1 MVAVTDTVFPR
12 LLTATAA
19 LLVCAG
25 LVACSSVPNVGQI
38 VTPYKA
44 EIVQG
49 TVVAREQVQAL
60 QPGMPR
66 QQVRDILGSPSV
78 TSLFH
83 DSRWEYVFLLKRQG
97 TEPVRYRIAVHF
109 TGDAFVRWEGDTLPT
124 EAELVAQLGSGQKP
138 AKVPTLEAT
147 AEQLER
153 ARGPSQPAQPAPPAT
168 RPAASYPPLETPAR

>member
-1 MVAVTDTVFPR
+1 MVAVLDSVFTR
-12 LLTATAA
+12 LWFGAA
-19 LLVCAG
+19 VAAVCAS
-25 LVACSSVPNVGQI
+25 LTACSSVSGVGQRL
-38 VTPYKA
+38 TPYKP

-83 DSRWEYVFLLKRQG
+83 ESRWEYVFLLKRPG
-97 TEPVRYRIAVHF
+97 VEPVRHRISVHF
-109 TGDAFVRWEGDTLPT
+109 KGDVFERWEGDTLPT

-138 AKVPTLEAT
+138 GKVPVLEAT
-147 AEQLER
+147 PEQLER
-153 ARGPSQPAQPAPPAT
+153 ARVPAPAVQPAPPAT
-168 RPAASYPPLETPAR
+168 RPAASYPPLEAPAR

>member
-49 TVVAREQVQAL
+49 TVVAREQVQARRRARTGPVDPL
-60 QPGMPR
+60 ASAPAFCGLAVDADSVYLTGTWSGR
-66 QQVRDILGSPSV
+66 NALGGV
-78 TSLFH
+78 
-83 DSRWEYVFLLKRQG
+83 
-97 TEPVRYRIAVHF
+97 
-109 TGDAFVRWEGDTLPT
+109 
-124 EAELVAQLGSGQKP
+124 
-138 AKVPTLEAT
+138 T
-147 AEQLER
+147 AESGEALLL
-153 ARGPSQPAQPAPPAT
+153 
-168 RPAASYPPLETPAR
+168 ASASPICMLNSVIAYI